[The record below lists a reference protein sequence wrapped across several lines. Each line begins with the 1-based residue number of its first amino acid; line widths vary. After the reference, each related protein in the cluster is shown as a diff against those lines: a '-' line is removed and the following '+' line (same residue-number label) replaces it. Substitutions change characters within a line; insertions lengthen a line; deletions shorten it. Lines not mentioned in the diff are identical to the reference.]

1 MRLLILLVFLLF
13 SPTSLGEVKTSD
25 VTVLHVNTKW
35 NKHQN
40 IDLNGLIG
48 CKVKYGF
55 LEDQSKELQT
65 KIRTVPVIV
74 IFKGN
79 RAIKQWTAD
88 LTFRLDVDVNE
99 IQQVIDRL

>member
-1 MRLLILLVFLLF
+1 MRFLIVLAFLLF
-13 SPTSLGEVKTSD
+13 SPTSLGEEKTSD

-74 IFKGN
+74 VFKGN

-88 LTFRLDVDVNE
+88 LTFRLEVNVNE
-99 IQQVIDRL
+99 IQQVIDKL

>member
-13 SPTSLGEVKTSD
+13 SPTSLGDEKTSD
-25 VTVLHVNTKW
+25 VTVLHVNIKW

>member
-1 MRLLILLVFLLF
+1 MRLLIVLTFLLF

-74 IFKGN
+74 VFKGN

>member
-1 MRLLILLVFLLF
+1 MRFLIVLAFLLF
-13 SPTSLGEVKTSD
+13 SPTSLGEEKTSD
-25 VTVLHVNTKW
+25 ITVLHVNTKW

-48 CKVKYGF
+48 CKIKYGF

-74 IFKGN
+74 VFKGN

-88 LTFRLDVDVNE
+88 LTFRLNIDVNE